1 MVDFSSSITV
11 ISVSSCE
18 RDKGVK
24 VLCLS
29 SKEENC

>member
-24 VLCLS
+24 VLLF
-29 SKEENC
+29 EF

>member
-24 VLCLS
+24 VLS
-29 SKEENC
+29 FEF